1 MARAVDVP
9 VNADG
14 EKGYGGVEET
24 AWLVRELIR
33 HGVAGM
39 NLEDGAHPGPSGER
53 RLVPLE
59 SHLEKIRAV
68 VSTRG
73 SLGSE
78 FFLNARVD
86 AFLTDNTPAS
96 CLAQAIERGNA
107 YASLGAD
114 CIFLSF

>member
-24 AWLVRELIR
+24 AWLVQELIR
-33 HGVAGM
+33 RGVAGM
-39 NLEDGAHPGPSGER
+39 NLEDGAHPEPSGER

-59 SHLEKIRAV
+59 AHLEKLRAV

-78 FFLNARVD
+78 YRD
-86 AFLTDNTPAS
+86 S
-96 CLAQAIERGNA
+96 
-107 YASLGAD
+107 
-114 CIFLSF
+114 